1 MSRFDDISPTS
12 TFADIRFG
20 VRGWVNDRIN
30 TAITWWFR
38 KQAEAVEKGLQDE
51 PISRRSR

>member
-1 MSRFDDISPTS
+1 MSRFDDISPRS
-12 TFADIRFG
+12 TLADIRFG

-30 TAITWWFR
+30 TMIAWWFR